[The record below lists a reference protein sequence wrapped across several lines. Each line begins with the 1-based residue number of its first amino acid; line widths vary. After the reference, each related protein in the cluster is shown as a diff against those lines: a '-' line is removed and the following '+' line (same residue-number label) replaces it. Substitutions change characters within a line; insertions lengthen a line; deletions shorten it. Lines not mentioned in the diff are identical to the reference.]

1 MGLPFPYKQGI
12 IIGRYVTCQ
21 HLFEI
26 LVSDIKSFFLQEMA
40 KRRRLNVRSIVDAL
54 YMQWNSTGTRSKTN
68 IPKLQITSEYAGSF
82 PYMLEVSFFEFIL
95 HIFGL
100 VIQI

>member
-1 MGLPFPYKQGI
+1 M
-12 IIGRYVTCQ
+12 
-21 HLFEI
+21 
-26 LVSDIKSFFLQEMA
+26 
-40 KRRRLNVRSIVDAL
+40 RSIVDAL
-54 YMQWNSTGTRSKTN
+54 YMQWNSSGTKSKTN

-100 VIQI
+100 VIQILLCESLAIWVTVLLTLIYR